1 MTTLLFTHSI
11 CLEHDT
17 GFGHPECPARLTAVL
32 NTLRTSPFAA
42 LEWRDAPAATLE
54 QLSRIHP
61 QDHIE
66 HLLAQVPKQ
75 GQYALDGDTILS
87 PRSGEAA
94 LRSAGAACAAVDAI
108 IKREAATPFA
118 RPGRPVIMRSRNRP
132 WAFACSPM
140 PPSPPPTPAPFTV
153 CSGSR

>member
-17 GFGHPECPARLTAVL
+17 GFGPPECPARLTAVL

-54 QLSRIHP
+54 QLTRIHP

-66 HLLAQVPKQ
+66 HLLAQVPRQ
-75 GQYALDGDTILS
+75 GQYALCLLYTSPS
-87 PRSGEAA
+87 PRDATLS
-94 LRSAGAACAAVDAI
+94 RMPSSA
-108 IKREAATPFA
+108 
-118 RPGRPVIMRSRNRP
+118 
-132 WAFACSPM
+132 
-140 PPSPPPTPAPFTV
+140 
-153 CSGSR
+153 